1 MITHI
6 RQTLE
11 QRKGQRAQIRKS
23 IKETKQQIK
32 TLKQQLSDH
41 EKARE
46 VIREV
51 GLITQKQLQ
60 VHISD
65 IVSLALEA
73 VFPDPYTLEV
83 DFIERRNRTECD
95 LFFVRNEEKID
106 PITASGGGAVDVA
119 SFALRVASW
128 SMALLH
134 SRNTLILDEPFRYL
148 SAELLPRAGEMLKQ
162 LAKELGLQIIMVT
175 HSEELMENANM
186 VFKVTQVKGISKVLV
201 EKDSQVI

>member
-1 MITHI
+1 MLKMRNKMITSI

-11 QRKGQRAQIRKS
+11 QRKGQCTQIQKS
-23 IKETKQQIK
+23 IKKAKAQIK
-32 TLKQQLSDH
+32 ILKQQLSDH

-46 VIREV
+46 IIREV

-73 VFPDPYTLEV
+73 VFPDPYTFEV

-95 LFFVRNEEKID
+95 LLFSRNGEKIN
-106 PITASGGGAVDVA
+106 PITASGGGVVDVA

-128 SMALLH
+128 SMAIPH

-148 SAELLPRAGEMLKQ
+148 STELLPYAGEMLKQ
-162 LAKELGLQIIMVT
+162 LSKELEIQIIMVT
-175 HSEELMENANM
+175 HSEELMENADKTFEVCQM
-186 VFKVTQVKGISKVLV
+186 KGITF
-201 EKDSQVI
+201 IRN